1 MLNINV
7 FEHSNDDLEFDF
19 YEAEV
24 LTDRV
29 LKDVEEKFQV
39 NLPKSYIDLM
49 KIKNGGLLS
58 YNYNTYYIEFT
69 DPDDGEI
76 YQEALNVPY
85 LKGIT
90 LDYVGIGSTFEIIN
104 EWEYPKDIIIL
115 LDEGHYCVCLDYRNY
130 KGDNPP
136 ISYID
141 LEAELDGNIA
151 ENFEEFF
158 NNLTVEIDNE
168 NEDEDEDKDEIYF
181 ELEIFDKSEFGVLLK
196 KDEDEIKIVDG
207 IHYFLN
213 SGENNEWFVKQ
224 LKVAINSKHN
234 FVVEESIHALL
245 SLIKKYKK
253 TKFLHNTKNDIDYIA
268 SVVYNSKECDVNTY
282 SIRLKSYIEN
292 YI

>member
-1 MLNINV
+1 MLNINI
-7 FEHSNDDLEFDF
+7 FEHGNDDLEFDF

-24 LTDRV
+24 LTERV

-39 NLPKSYIDLM
+39 KLPKSYIDLM

-58 YNYNTYYIEFT
+58 YNYNAYYIEYT
-69 DPDDGEI
+69 DPNDGEI

-90 LDYVGIGSTFEIIN
+90 LDEVGIGSTFETIN

-136 ISYID
+136 VSYID
-141 LEAELDGNIA
+141 LEVELDGNIA
-151 ENFEEFF
+151 ENFEKFV
-158 NNLTVEIDNE
+158 NNLTVEIDDE
-168 NEDEDEDKDEIYF
+168 NEDEEELETDF
-181 ELEIFDKSEFGVLLK
+181 ELEIFDKSEFEVLLK
-196 KDEDEIKIVDG
+196 KDEDEIEIVDG

-224 LKVAINSKHN
+224 LKEAINSKHI

-253 TKFLHNTKNDIDYIA
+253 IMFLHNVKKDIDSIA
-268 SVVYNSKECDVNTY
+268 NFVYENEDDDINVY

>member
-1 MLNINV
+1 MLNINI
-7 FEHSNDDLEFDF
+7 FEHGNDDLEFDF

-24 LTDRV
+24 LTERV

-39 NLPKSYIDLM
+39 KLPKSYIDLM

-58 YNYNTYYIEFT
+58 YNYNAYYIEYT
-69 DPDDGEI
+69 DPNDGEI

-90 LDYVGIGSTFEIIN
+90 LDDVGIGSTFETIN

-115 LDEGHYCVCLDYRNY
+115 FDEGHYCVCLDYRNY

-136 ISYID
+136 VSYID
-141 LEAELDGNIA
+141 LEVELDGNIA
-151 ENFEEFF
+151 ENFEKFV
-158 NNLTVEIDNE
+158 NNLTVEIDDE
-168 NEDEDEDKDEIYF
+168 NEDEDELETDF
-181 ELEIFDKSEFGVLLK
+181 ELEIFDKSEFEVLLK
-196 KDEDEIKIVDG
+196 KDEDEIEIVDG

-224 LKVAINSKHN
+224 LKEAINSKHI

-253 TKFLHNTKNDIDYIA
+253 TMFLHNVKKDIDSIA
-268 SVVYNSKECDVNTY
+268 NFVYENEDDDINVY